1 MNDGQIREHI
11 EQLVA
16 EEHRLL
22 EHGESGGMTAHD
34 RKQLDDITVQLDQF
48 WDLLRQRRA
57 RRDAGQDPGVAQ
69 MRKEDI
75 VERYQQ

>member
-1 MNDGQIREHI
+1 MNDTQIHGHI
-11 EQLVA
+11 EELVA

-22 EHGESGGMTAHD
+22 EHGESGALTEAD
-34 RKQLDDITVQLDQF
+34 RARLDEITVRLDQY

-69 MRKEDI
+69 IRAEDV
-75 VERYQQ
+75 VEHYRQ